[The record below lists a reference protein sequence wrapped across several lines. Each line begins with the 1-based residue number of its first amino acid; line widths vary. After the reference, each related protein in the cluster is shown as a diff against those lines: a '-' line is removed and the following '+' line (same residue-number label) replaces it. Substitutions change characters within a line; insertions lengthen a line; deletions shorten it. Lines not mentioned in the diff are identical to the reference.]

1 MMIDGSGSDLLA
13 ARFRQVDEIVGMDLP
28 DPGQDHLTCVAA
40 GSYVIDADIVRKLGE
55 THIETMFPLPGSIMP
70 LDYTAR
76 VEAMRFALQSMPADP
91 GRARDISEIMKRA
104 RDIHQFFVE
113 THPGEGS
120 RQTREATPG

>member
-40 GSYVIDADIVRKLGE
+40 GSYVIDADE
-55 THIETMFPLPGSIMP
+55 AMFPLPGSIMP

-91 GRARDISEIMKRA
+91 GRARDISEIMKRV
-104 RDIHQFFVE
+104 RVMHQFFVE